1 MKLTLW
7 YFVALFFIFFLVTFE
22 PYENYNEEFYK
33 SNHLLSHIPTPDNGG
48 KCSKQVADKDY
59 GTLSAFLDNYKIR
72 KIDQKTTQ
80 PCNNDP
86 DKESYS
92 FKGSSPFTSRNIG
105 VDEIET
111 SLTDQGELNKQNHY
125 LMSPYYFNSNPKY
138 KSGHMDLINEKQLTK
153 RDREIASDLG
163 ERVDQLSNEESDR
176 HQITSLSPQIWSL
189 WAVTSE
195 NRDPR

>member
-1 MKLTLW
+1 MKITPW
-7 YFVALFFIFFLVTFE
+7 YFLALFFIFFLITFE

-33 SNHLLSHIPTPDNGG
+33 SNKILSQLPTEDDR
-48 KCSKQVADKDY
+48 CREQVEEIKSGA
-59 GTLSAFLDNYKIR
+59 LSAFLDNYKIR
-72 KIDQKTTQ
+72 KVAQKTTQ

-92 FKGSSPFTSRNIG
+92 FKDSSPFTSRDIS

-138 KSGHMDLINEKQLTK
+138 KSGHMDLIKEKQLTK
-153 RDREIASDLG
+153 REREIATELG
-163 ERVDQLSNEESDR
+163 ERADQLSNEESDR
-176 HQITSLSPQIWSL
+176 HQLTSLSPQIWSL